1 MVWIGR
7 PFLFLRGLLAMVVL
21 STAPTQPVYNNGISY
36 LDTSTRP
43 LWKTLLIVGETTWI
57 AYILSDIAIPVDNH
71 KTRHAGPCASI
82 LAWIFVLVLDLWFPV
97 SLVATLD
104 RECTTGTT
112 FYQLDC
118 SSGIIQ
124 IGSTSR
130 LVVLLLGQLA
140 IVTITSVLA
149 WMSPSPR
156 QGHVKASILLH
167 GSAAAFIHN
176 QQWLLDDVAC
186 ILSGLLPVKFRGKA
200 YFFDIKLWD
209 LIEKSQL
216 CETSA
221 FCQVS
226 VRSNSPADR
235 YPQCVVPLKTAKHWL
250 IVVVVFLYALMSSMG
265 SYSFIALS
273 TVNLAND
280 YYWATFNL
288 TGAHVALVDWMSSNI
303 MLNRTFTNARMDDS
317 RWTWVGYN
325 LSDPSLKPQVSPG
338 LAGKLQFDLSRKLSL
353 IIQGLRST
361 KQSALPWI
369 FTQYCW
375 VDFERQ
381 WEMASSSTRQNRC
394 MLDAANGAVYLES
407 ILRNTDWNKWIS
419 SEWGDNGCLNVLTEY
434 SSMISQAINSQ
445 ELPTVFTAST
455 RSAVQYMTGVLFA
468 VTALL
473 DVYIGTSRGH
483 IEGKNMF
490 ALNRVAGIVW
500 VGRPL
505 LLLRSLTAL
514 SLLSTGTLELQAK
527 QGVSFFVV
535 PAQPW
540 YKTIL
545 GSSEATWLC
554 YILNDVVMA
563 FTHDWTREYASQTF
577 PVVHQVTL
585 DPTCHVD
592 QVDFQLVCHSGQVQI
607 EQASRMYLLL
617 GIIVISNLVWLA
629 IAIFRGRRQKAAHHG
644 SLLLSSGARYLFDRS
659 RWMYNGVY
667 YMDPASAL
675 LNGLI

>member
-1 MVWIGR
+1 
-7 PFLFLRGLLAMVVL
+7 MVVL

-338 LAGKLQFDLSRKLSL
+338 LAGKLQFD
-353 IIQGLRST
+353 
-361 KQSALPWI
+361 
-369 FTQYCW
+369 F
-375 VDFERQ
+375 
-381 WEMASSSTRQNRC
+381 
-394 MLDAANGAVYLES
+394 
-407 ILRNTDWNKWIS
+407 
-419 SEWGDNGCLNVLTEY
+419 
-434 SSMISQAINSQ
+434 
-445 ELPTVFTAST
+445 
-455 RSAVQYMTGVLFA
+455 
-468 VTALL
+468 
-473 DVYIGTSRGH
+473 
-483 IEGKNMF
+483 
-490 ALNRVAGIVW
+490 
-500 VGRPL
+500 
-505 LLLRSLTAL
+505 LTAL

-563 FTHDWTREYASQTF
+563 FTHDWTREYASQSNLTVWLISAIVTLAF